1 MSLRTRLTL
10 LYSSLVGGILLLFG
24 VAVYVSVS
32 TTIRN
37 ELDDE
42 LRQTGYSITTKFQW
56 DDETG
61 LTLQSSD
68 VTELLS
74 DMFLQV
80 RSEKGGLVFST
91 LNASP
96 FTEAL
101 AMANMTAPEPTFR
114 DITLGPNRL
123 RFLIIP
129 LVVPGNRQV
138 GIMHIGTNLDVVLET
153 QATLRTVL
161 LIVIPLAISFSA
173 LAFWLSTRQALS
185 SLENVT
191 EVAAQITRADD
202 LSRRIP
208 YNGPPDD
215 EIGQLILSFNQTLSR
230 LENLF
235 NTQRRFLTDVGHE
248 LRTPLTVIKGNTSL
262 MRRMACGDDESLA
275 SIESEV
281 DRLTRMVGDLLLL
294 AQAESGNIPMTSQEV
309 ELDTLLLEVMGQMS
323 VLARDRL
330 TLRLSDIDQVLVC
343 GDRDRLKQVLVNLI
357 GNAINYTP
365 AGGSVIVGLGKANN
379 NARLV
384 ITDDGPGISPED
396 LPHIF
401 ERFYRGEKSRTR
413 SKDGKGFGLGLSI
426 AYWIVRNHKGHID
439 VDSKVGTGT
448 TFCVWL
454 PLKQDDCQMDMM
466 GLGDGSGAA

>member
-32 TTIRN
+32 STIRN
-37 ELDDE
+37 ELDGD
-42 LRQTGYSITTKFQW
+42 LRATGNEIIANIQW
-56 DDETG
+56 DIKEG
-61 LTLQSSD
+61 LTLRASD
-68 VTELLS
+68 VSELLA
-74 DMFLQV
+74 DYFLQV
-80 RSEKGGLVFST
+80 RNEKSRLIYST

-96 FTEAL
+96 YTDAL
-101 AMANMTAPEPTFR
+101 GMANMRPASPTIR
-114 DITLGPNRL
+114 DVTLGPNRL
-123 RFLIIP
+123 RLLIVP
-129 LVVPGNRQV
+129 LIVGNRAV
-138 GIMHIGTNLDVVLET
+138 GIMHIGSSLDVVLKT
-153 QATLRTVL
+153 QSTLRTVL
-161 LIVIPLAISFSA
+161 LIGIPLAIAFSA
-173 LAFWLSTRQALS
+173 LGFWFSTRQALS

-215 EIGQLILSFNQTLSR
+215 EIGLLISSFNQTLER
-230 LENLF
+230 LETLF

-262 MRRMACGDDESLA
+262 MRRMGCGDDESLA

-294 AQAESGNIPMTSQEV
+294 AQAESGKIPLAYQEV
-309 ELDTLLLEVMGQMS
+309 ELDTLMLEVMGQMS
-323 VLARDRL
+323 VLARERL
-330 TLRLSDIDQVLVC
+330 TLRLGEIDQVLVC

-365 AGGSVIVGLGKANN
+365 AGGTVVVGLGKVTHQ
-379 NARLV
+379 ARLV
-384 ITDDGPGISPED
+384 ITDNGPGIPPED

-413 SKDGKGFGLGLSI
+413 SRDGKGFGLGLSI
-426 AYWIVRNHKGHID
+426 AYWIVRNHNGYID

-448 TFCVWL
+448 TFCIWL
-454 PLKQDDCQMDMM
+454 PLKQDDCQAEAV
-466 GLGDGSGAA
+466 G

>member
-37 ELDDE
+37 ELDEE
-42 LRQTGYSITTKFQW
+42 LRQAGEEIIAHIAW
-56 DDETG
+56 DVDEG
-61 LTLQSSD
+61 LTLKAGEVSEILAD
-68 VTELLS
+68 Y
-74 DMFLQV
+74 FLQV
-80 RSEKGGLVFST
+80 RNEKSRLVYTT

-96 FTEAL
+96 YTSTL
-101 AMANMTAPEPTFR
+101 GMANMRTAVPTLR
-114 DITLGPNRL
+114 DVTLGPNRL
-123 RFLIIP
+123 RLFIVP
-129 LVVPGNRQV
+129 LTAGNRPV
-138 GIMHIGTNLDVVLET
+138 GSIHIGTSLDVVLKT
-153 QATLRTVL
+153 QSTLRTVL
-161 LIVIPLAISFSA
+161 LIGIPLAISFSA
-173 LAFWLSTRQALS
+173 LGFWLSTRQALS

-191 EVAAQITRADD
+191 DVAAQITRADD

-208 YNGPPDD
+208 YDGPPDD
-215 EIGQLILSFNQTLSR
+215 EIGSLISSFNQTLER
-230 LENLF
+230 LETLF

-262 MRRMACGDDESLA
+262 MRRMSCGDDESLS

-294 AQAESGNIPMTSQEV
+294 AQAESGKIPMTNQEV

-330 TLRLSDIDQVLVC
+330 TLRLGDIDQVLVC

-365 AGGSVIVGLGKANN
+365 AGGTVLVGLGKVNSQ
-379 NARLV
+379 ARLV
-384 ITDDGPGISPED
+384 ITDNGPGIAPED

-413 SKDGKGFGLGLSI
+413 SRDGKGFGLGLSI
-426 AYWIVRNHKGHID
+426 AYWIVRNHNGHID
-439 VDSKVGTGT
+439 VDSKVGVGT
-448 TFCVWL
+448 TFLVWL
-454 PLKQDDCQMDMM
+454 PLKQGECQAEALAQ
-466 GLGDGSGAA
+466 GQG